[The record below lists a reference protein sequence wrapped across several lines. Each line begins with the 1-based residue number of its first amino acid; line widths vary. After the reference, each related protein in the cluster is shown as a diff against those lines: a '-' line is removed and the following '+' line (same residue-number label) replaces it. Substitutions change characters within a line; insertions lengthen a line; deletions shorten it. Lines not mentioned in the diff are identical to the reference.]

1 MPSWTG
7 VGTTATAPG
16 VSPRW
21 PTAARASY
29 VRNQRS
35 TCPGVP
41 RMASSVPGA
50 LSCTLRLSPPPSP
63 RTPPEGGQQRPTRM
77 GVYASSVRRGRGR
90 DRGKVRGRDRGI
102 RTAHTHA
109 HARTHTRAR
118 ATLPHARATLPLHTH
133 ARTRHTAA
141 APLPPR
147 CCLPAAA
154 PLLRGA
160 ASAALLPRRRLCGA
174 AAAPLPRRCC
184 HGAAT
189 RRLFA
194 LEPACK
200 GLSPAW

>member
-1 MPSWTG
+1 MCGVTIRVAWRDADPAACRAAARAPPAPPWCRNTRATSRCTG
-7 VGTTATAPG
+7 CSAA
-16 VSPRW
+16 VSPR
-21 PTAARASY
+21 
-29 VRNQRS
+29 
-35 TCPGVP
+35 
-41 RMASSVPGA
+41 
-50 LSCTLRLSPPPSP
+50 PPPRRPAPHTDGRSITKAIV
-63 RTPPEGGQQRPTRM
+63 RSRLDQRKL
-77 GVYASSVRRGRGR
+77 VFSIVRRGRPHPT
-90 DRGKVRGRDRGI
+90 KAKCV
-102 RTAHTHA
+102 THTYA